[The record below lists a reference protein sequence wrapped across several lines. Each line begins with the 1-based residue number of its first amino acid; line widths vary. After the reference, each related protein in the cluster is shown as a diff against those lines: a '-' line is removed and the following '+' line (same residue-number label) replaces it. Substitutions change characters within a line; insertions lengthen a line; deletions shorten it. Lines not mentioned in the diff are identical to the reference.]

1 MFYEILDKIKGFFTW
16 LCDPETHIELWDTLG
31 PI

>member
-1 MFYEILDKIKGFFTW
+1 MFYEFLNKIKGFFTW
-16 LCDPETHIELWDTLG
+16 LYDTETHVEIWDTLG